1 MLDIH
6 TREFA
11 GRSSPVIRGVEFF
24 RMELAPLGD
33 GKILVS
39 LTATTVDEEEPQLLD
54 QEVARDRVVSVD
66 DILALIR
73 THVHVVPDP
82 PARVA
87 ATVS

>member
-11 GRSSPVIRGVEFF
+11 GRSPVIRGVEFF
-24 RMELAPLGD
+24 RMELAPLDD

-54 QEVARDRVVSVD
+54 QEVARDRVASVD

-73 THVHVVPDP
+73 THVHVVPSL
-82 PARVA
+82 PAA
-87 ATVS
+87 DDA